1 LAHPDATSDDAPLRG
16 RRLIVATAMLY
27 GLGIVWGLT
36 YPIAKVVT
44 EAGAHPVGMALLQA
58 VIGCLSLA
66 PIALARRRPPPLTR
80 RHVPV
85 YVIAGTLG
93 TALPSCVWFWVAPF
107 LPSGL
112 VAILMAL
119 VPMMTLG
126 LALLLGVERFESKR
140 TVGIL
145 CGIVA
150 VALIVVPDT
159 SLPERAM
166 VWWVLIGLVVPLC
179 YSTENVFLTLRRPAD
194 VESATLLCGMM
205 WAATVLLL
213 PVAWATDGWAWFSWQ
228 EDRTGWLFLGLAAI
242 NVFAY
247 LTFIE
252 VIRMAGPVFASQ
264 QGYIVTIT
272 GVLTGMIFLD
282 ETHSGWVWVATAIMM
297 AGLFLVT
304 PRPHLK
310 G

>member
-1 LAHPDATSDDAPLRG
+1 LAHPDATNGAAPLRG
-16 RRLIVATAMLY
+16 RRLIVAATMLY

-44 EAGAHPVGMALLQA
+44 ESSVHPVGIALLQA
-58 VIGCLSLA
+58 LIGGLA
-66 PIALARRRPPPLTR
+66 LMPVVLVRRRPPPLTG
-80 RHVPV
+80 RHVTV

-93 TALPSCVWFWVAPF
+93 TALPNCVWFWVAPF

-126 LALLLGVERFESKR
+126 LALLLGVERFEAKR
-140 TVGIL
+140 ATGIV

-150 VALIVVPDT
+150 VILIVVPET

-166 VWWVLIGLVVPLC
+166 VAWVLIGLIVPLC
-179 YSTENVFLTLRRPAD
+179 YSTENVFLTLRRPPD

-205 WAATVLLL
+205 WAATALLV
-213 PVAWATDGWAWFSWQ
+213 PVAWATDGWVWFPWPW
-228 EDRTGWLFLGLAAI
+228 DRTAWLFLGLASI

-272 GVLTGMIFLD
+272 GVLTGMIFLG
-282 ETHSGWVWVATAIMM
+282 ESHSGWVWVATAIML

-304 PRPHLK
+304 PRPHQE